1 MKSCRDF
8 TGVSEKIRRTK
19 SDNQKRTYMKR
30 YLVIGFCILIL
41 NNSFCQKEI
50 IHFNQEGK
58 FKIVQFTDMH
68 IQNSVSDSVFELVKE
83 IVGLEK
89 PDLAVITGDICLQ
102 DTVDDL
108 LLRLANLFAE
118 KKIYWVSAFGNHDGE
133 YGPPRKTLSAIYRS
147 LPFNLN
153 SSTSGIT
160 GETNFVLPVTGKKSK
175 HQALLYL
182 FDSNA
187 YNPLK
192 DKVKGT
198 YGWIDFSQIHWYRDQ
213 SASYTK
219 KNKGVP
225 VPSLAFFHIPL
236 PEYKVLWEEDSALC
250 IGVKQEEVSCPP
262 VNSGMYTS
270 MLECG
275 DVMGIF
281 VGHDH
286 VNDYFGI
293 LNGIALAYGRF
304 SGTKNTYGH
313 LTPGARVIVL
323 KEGKREFDTWIREKG
338 GNIPYKSGYPNSI
351 YQGIE
356 SVRFVIEQTIKN

>member
-1 MKSCRDF
+1 
-8 TGVSEKIRRTK
+8 
-19 SDNQKRTYMKR
+19 MKR
-30 YLVIGFCILIL
+30 YLIIGLSILIL
-41 NNSFCQKEI
+41 NNSFCQKGI
-50 IHFNQEGK
+50 LHFNQDGE

-68 IQNSVSDSVFELVKE
+68 LQNSVSESVFELIKE
-83 IVGLEK
+83 IAALEK
-89 PDLAVITGDICLQ
+89 PDLVVITGDICLQ

-118 KKIYWVSAFGNHDGE
+118 KKIHWVSAFGNHDGE

-153 SSTSGIT
+153 SSTSGIK
-160 GETNFVLPVTGKKSK
+160 GETNFILPVAGKKSK
-175 HQALLYL
+175 VQALLYL
-182 FDSNA
+182 FDSND

-198 YGWIDFSQIHWYRDQ
+198 YGWIDFSQILWYRDQ
-213 SASYTK
+213 SAAYTK

-236 PEYKVLWEEDSALC
+236 PEYKMLWEEDSASC
-250 IGVKQEEVSCPP
+250 IGTKHEEVSCPMI
-262 VNSGMYTS
+262 NSGMYAS

-275 DVMGIF
+275 DIMGTF

-286 VNDYFGI
+286 VNDYIGMRD
-293 LNGIALAYGRF
+293 GIALAYGRF
-304 SGTKNTYGH
+304 SGAKNTYGH

-338 GNIPYKSGYPNSI
+338 GNILYTTQIHFDK
-351 YQGIE
+351 
-356 SVRFVIEQTIKN
+356 EQEIKTENHY